1 MRYLQFLAAF
11 VALIL
16 ATACVHSEVDDRPLV
31 SAGSNGQLQVVGR
44 ITQYADCDVAT
55 RSKKDG
61 DEPKVTSMSLAL
73 FPIQN
78 GTIGN
83 CAYYEYKEGGSI
95 VFIVDR
101 HDDVFKNYADGT
113 AFAMYIFANMQGAT
127 DFPRTAEAGAGKS
140 LDYFKSFAHTVSV
153 DVENVPENG
162 FPMMGSIGDNVSAN
176 DRDGKILILK
186 PAKTDANVDGLPLVD
201 GQPTDN
207 LEIPLKSVYAKFSF
221 TISSKPDQE
230 IVGNKAPRFDLIG
243 YTVHNVPTTVDGDSS
258 TNSDTAVME
267 NTTDNVIS
275 GKYAQGATTATFDF
289 YLPERYLSP
298 NKTIDEV
305 LPAKLKKGTYGTDVD
320 ADQNGYRDEDEKYH
334 QRFKNKLVD
343 GKAATYITIKGKYTD
358 HQGHVYDV
366 NYNIYLGGNNTTD
379 FNVIRNTHYN
389 NTVTIRGIANS
400 DDQALN
406 GDGIA
411 IDWRVDVE
419 RSSPL
424 VINFRRETLLDAHYE
439 VRPLRLRLVG
449 ESITTGTSA
458 TVEILNA
465 DGTTTDIPAWIRME
479 KSGDTNAHI
488 TSGVSKGK
496 RKYFTTD
503 LVTET
508 LKDGTTLSFTELT
521 EENSTLWIYV
531 DENTD
536 TKSRAAIVRIT
547 YNDANGSTAKDF
559 KIVQNG
565 LYQVVGAD
573 SGNTY
578 YIEQYEEY
586 LYNYDAEEDYGQT
599 EWTGMQWGLPNVQ
612 LSNEHRSFTN
622 NTNNSSWNNY
632 VNSNTL
638 PTYDFYIEKHD
649 GDFAAD
655 AGATMVHSY
664 AGQHFTEDIVKKSK
678 NGVSNL
684 TMDQQAR
691 GAVEY
696 CYNRNKRNSD
706 GSITKILWYLPS
718 ADELEDFIVPAYNSF
733 KEFQDNFYWT
743 SQPAYI
749 RNVYYYEDG
758 SNTFPFIVYDDN
770 PEYARATKVVA
781 KGNDVYEYALS
792 GLNEKT
798 NIIDSSTGK
807 ILDLTLSGEIN
818 FGYFYLMYRWK
829 SGTADETF
837 GQDKFGGVVNGTQYK
852 GEAFNE
858 KKNGNSTN
866 VRYHVHLGHLYDMTQ
881 EGYHLRTKSNRVRCV
896 RADLSTNNQQMVL
909 VYTVSTIPATS
920 LDTSGNTMYVMRNT
934 NSNYRNTY
942 LTTSGNNV
950 AASSSAAGT
959 DNYVVIE
966 GNKIKSVAK
975 QQYFDGYNGNVSFN
989 NNGTSY
995 TISNSG
1001 SNFTISYNYYNQW
1014 NNSTTYYL
1022 KQTSNTSVSMSS
1034 GTSGNRTWDFY
1045 EVKKEYQVVVE

>member
-61 DEPKVTSMSLAL
+61 DEPKVTSMGLAL

-95 VFIVDR
+95 VFVVDR

-140 LDYFKSFAHTVSV
+140 LDDFKKCAHTVSV

-186 PAKTDANVDGLPLVD
+186 PATSTSNPDGLPLVN
-201 GQPTDN
+201 GTATDN
-207 LEIPLKSVYAKFSF
+207 LEIPLKSLYAKFSF

-230 IVGNKAPRFDLIG
+230 IVGNKAPRFDLTG

-275 GKYAQGATTATFDF
+275 GKYAQGATVATFDF
-289 YLPERYLSP
+289 YLPERYLTP
-298 NKTIDEV
+298 AKEDINEV
-305 LPAKLKKGTYGTDVD
+305 LPNELKKGSYDEVVD
-320 ADQNGYRDEDEKYH
+320 KDGDGYRDEDEKYH
-334 QRFKNKLVD
+334 QRFKNLLPGNGQK
-343 GKAATYITIKGKYTD
+343 ATYITIEGKYTD

-400 DDQALN
+400 NDQALN
-406 GDGIA
+406 ENGIA

-449 ESITTGTSA
+449 ETIPTGTSA

-465 DGTTTDIPAWIRME
+465 NGTTTDIPAWIRME
-479 KSGDTNAHI
+479 KSDNTNAHI
-488 TSGVSKGK
+488 ADGVSKGK

-503 LVTET
+503 LVSET
-508 LKDGTTLSFTELT
+508 LKDGTTLSFTNLSR
-521 EENSTLWIYV
+521 ENSTLWIYV

-547 YNDANGSTAKDF
+547 YEDANGSTAKDF

-565 LYQVVGAD
+565 LYQVVGAY

-586 LYNYDAEEDYGQT
+586 LYNYDAEEYYGQT
-599 EWTGMQWGLPNVQ
+599 EWTGMQWGLNNVQ
-612 LSNEHRSFTN
+612 LSKEHNSFHINEN
-622 NTNNSSWNNY
+622 NADWNSY
-632 VNSNTL
+632 VQNTDL
-638 PTYDFYIEKHD
+638 LKYDFYIGKYD
-649 GDFAAD
+649 TFVDSNNI
-655 AGATMVHSY
+655 TVHNY
-664 AGQHFTEDIVKKSK
+664 AGQHFTSEIFENSNGNVKE
-678 NGVSNL
+678 L
-684 TMDQQAR
+684 TMAEQPD

-696 CYNRNKRNSD
+696 CYNRNKRDAN
-706 GSITKILWYLPS
+706 GKVVKVEWYLPS
-718 ADELEDFIVPAYNSF
+718 ADELEDFIVPAYSSF
-733 KEFQDNFYWT
+733 KEFQDNYYWT

-749 RNVYYYEDG
+749 RNAFYYEYRTG
-758 SNTFPFIVYDDN
+758 SSSSSAVEDAYAFISFEDNTK
-770 PEYARATKVVA
+770 YARATKVVA
-781 KGNDVYEYALS
+781 LGGDQYAFALS
-792 GLNEKT
+792 GLTEVPKDGGHAVDDGCKNAEV
-798 NIIDSSTGK
+798 
-807 ILDLTLSGEIN
+807 L
-818 FGYFYLMYRWK
+818 GYFNVMYGWYRTT
-829 SGTADETF
+829 SGTSTKTF
-837 GQDKFGGVVNGTQYK
+837 TTDDHFNSYQNGV
-852 GEAFNE
+852 
-858 KKNGNSTN
+858 SS
-866 VRYHVHLGHLYDMTQ
+866 VRQHVHLGHLYDMTQ

-896 RADLSTNNQQMVL
+896 RKDPAAVEEEEP
-909 VYTVSTIPATS
+909 TVETYIVNSSPATS
-920 LDTSGNTMYVMRNT
+920 LDTSGKTVYVMRNS
-934 NSNYRNTY
+934 NSAYTNTY
-942 LTTSGNNV
+942 LTTSGSTV
-950 AASSSAAGT
+950 AASSST
-959 DNYVVIE
+959 TVTKDNLVVIVD
-966 GNKIKSVAK
+966 GMIQSYASKK
-975 QQYFDGYNGNVSFN
+975 YFNGTNDSISLSDS
-989 NNGTSY
+989 GTSY
-995 TISNSG
+995 TISKSG
-1001 SNFTISYNYYNQW
+1001 SNFRISYSSGY
-1014 NNSTTYYL
+1014 TTYYL
-1022 KQTSNTSVSMSS
+1022 KQTNDTSVSMSS
-1034 GTSGNRTWDFY
+1034 GTSGNRNWYFY
-1045 EVKKEYQVVVE
+1045 AVTIQ

>member
-61 DEPKVTSMSLAL
+61 DEPKVTSMGLAL

-83 CAYYEYKEGGSI
+83 CVYYEYKEGGSI
-95 VFIVDR
+95 VFVVDR
-101 HDDVFKNYADGT
+101 HDDIFKDADGT

-140 LDYFKSFAHTVSV
+140 LDDFKKCAHAVSV

-176 DRDGKILILK
+176 DRDGKTLILK
-186 PAKTDANVDGLPLVD
+186 PSTSASNPDGLPMIN
-201 GQPTDN
+201 GTATDN
-207 LEIPLKSVYAKFSF
+207 LEIPLKSLYAKFSF

-230 IVGNKAPRFDLIG
+230 IVGNKAPRFDLTG

-258 TNSDTAVME
+258 TNDDKAVME

-275 GKYAQGATTATFDF
+275 GKYAQGATVATFDF

-298 NKTIDEV
+298 SKALEDVLPNELKSNKTYDEV
-305 LPAKLKKGTYGTDVD
+305 VD
-320 ADQNGYRDEDEKYH
+320 KDRDGYRDEDEKYH
-334 QRFKNKLVD
+334 QRFKNKLPGD
-343 GKAATYITIKGKYTD
+343 DQKATYITIEGKYTD

-400 DDQALN
+400 NDQALN
-406 GDGIA
+406 TGGIA

-449 ESITTGTSA
+449 ESIPTGTSA

-465 DGTTTDIPAWIRME
+465 NGTTTDIPAWIRME
-479 KSGDTNAHI
+479 KSGNTNAHI
-488 TSGVSKGK
+488 TSGVSAGK

-503 LVTET
+503 LVSET
-508 LKDGTTLSFTELT
+508 LKDGTTLSFTNLSR
-521 EENSTLWIYV
+521 ENSTLWIYV

-565 LYQVVGAD
+565 LYQVVGAY

-586 LYNYDAEEDYGQT
+586 LYNYDAEEYYGQT
-599 EWTGMQWGLPNVQ
+599 EWTGMQWGLNNVQ
-612 LSNEHRSFTN
+612 LSKEHNSFHINEN
-622 NTNNSSWNNY
+622 NTEWNDY
-632 VNSNTL
+632 VQKTDL
-638 PTYDFYIEKHD
+638 LKYDFYITKYDSFVDENIAIH
-649 GDFAAD
+649 GF
-655 AGATMVHSY
+655 
-664 AGQHFTEDIVKKSK
+664 AGQHFTSEIFENSNGNVKE
-678 NGVSNL
+678 L
-684 TMDQQAR
+684 TMAEQPD

-696 CYNRNKRNSD
+696 CYNRNKRDAN
-706 GSITKILWYLPS
+706 GKVVKVEWYLPS
-718 ADELEDFIVPAYNSF
+718 ADELEDFIVPAYSSF
-733 KEFQDNFYWT
+733 KEFQDNYYWT

-749 RNVYYYEDG
+749 RNAFYYQYRHGSSRYDGEIEDAYAFVSYED
-758 SNTFPFIVYDDN
+758 NTK
-770 PEYARATKVVA
+770 YARATKVVA
-781 KGNDVYEYALS
+781 LGGDQYAFALS
-792 GLNEKT
+792 GLKKT
-798 NIIDSSTGK
+798 PDQTHTMDDNCISQNAQL
-807 ILDLTLSGEIN
+807 LDGS
-818 FGYFYLMYRWK
+818 YFNVMYAWYRWNT
-829 SGTADETF
+829 GTEEVTWTND
-837 GQDKFGGVVNGTQYK
+837 DH
-852 GEAFNE
+852 FNPI
-858 KKNGNSTN
+858 KDYNSYGS
-866 VRYHVHLGHLYDMTQ
+866 RIHVHNGHLYDMTQ

-896 RADLSTNNQQMVL
+896 RKNADPDNNYEMEV
-909 VYTVSTIPATS
+909 VYSVSKDPATT
-920 LDTSGNTMYVMRNT
+920 LDKTGNTMYVMKNT
-934 NSNYRNTY
+934 AYNTY
-942 LTTSGNNV
+942 LITSGNSV
-950 AASSSAAGT
+950 SASSSAVSRN
-959 DNYVVIE
+959 NYVVIV
-966 GNKIKSVAK
+966 GDKIMSVAK
-975 QQYFDGYNGNVSFN
+975 DRYFNGTTSSVSFSG
-989 NNGTSY
+989 NGVSY
-995 TISNSG
+995 TISDNSP
-1001 SNFTISYNYYNQW
+1001 FTISYNYYNYY
-1014 NNSTTYYL
+1014 NYYTYYL
-1022 KQTSNTSVSMSS
+1022 VQTGTEDVTMSRSNTN
-1034 GTSGNRTWDFY
+1034 NRNWEFY
-1045 EVKKEYQVVVE
+1045 EVKKQYQYKK

>member
-78 GTIGN
+78 DGTIGN
-83 CAYYEYKEGGSI
+83 CVYYEYKEGGSI
-95 VFIVDR
+95 VFVVDR
-101 HDDVFKNYADGT
+101 HDDIFKDADGT

-127 DFPRTAEAGAGKS
+127 GFPTTSEAGVGKS
-140 LDYFKSFAHTVSV
+140 LDYFKGFAHTVSV

-176 DRDGKILILK
+176 DRDGKTLILK
-186 PAKTDANVDGLPLVD
+186 PETSASNPDGLPMIN
-201 GQPTDN
+201 GTATDN

-230 IVGNKAPRFDLIG
+230 IVGNKAPRFDLTG

-275 GKYAQGATTATFDF
+275 GKYAQGATVATFDF
-289 YLPERYLSP
+289 YLPERYLTP
-298 NKTIDEV
+298 ATEDINEV
-305 LPAKLKKGTYGTDVD
+305 LPDELKRDNTYDEVVD
-320 ADQNGYRDEDEKYH
+320 KDRDGYRDEDEKYH
-334 QRFKNKLVD
+334 QRFKNLLPGNGQK
-343 GKAATYITIKGKYTD
+343 ATYITIEGKYTD

-400 DDQALN
+400 NDQALN
-406 GDGIA
+406 ENGIA

-449 ESITTGTSA
+449 ESIPSGTSA
-458 TVEILNA
+458 TVTILNE
-465 DGTTTDIPAWIRME
+465 DGKTTSAVPDWIRME
-479 KSGDTNAHI
+479 KSGNTNAHI
-488 TSGVSKGK
+488 ADGVSKGK

-503 LVTET
+503 LVSET
-508 LKDGTTLSFTELT
+508 LKDGTTLSFTNLSR
-521 EENSTLWIYV
+521 ENSTLWIYV

-536 TKSRAAIVRIT
+536 TKSRVAIVRIS
-547 YNDANGSTAKDF
+547 YDGVNKDY

-565 LYQVVGAD
+565 LYQVVGAY

-586 LYNYDAEEDYGQT
+586 LYNYDAEEYYGQT
-599 EWTGMQWGLPNVQ
+599 EWTGMQWGLNNVQ
-612 LSNEHRSFTN
+612 LSKEHNSFHINEN
-622 NTNNSSWNNY
+622 NADWNSY
-632 VNSNTL
+632 VQNSDL
-638 PTYDFYIEKHD
+638 LKYDFYITKYDSFVDENIAIH
-649 GDFAAD
+649 GF
-655 AGATMVHSY
+655 
-664 AGQHFTEDIVKKSK
+664 AGQHFTSEIFENSNGNVKE
-678 NGVSNL
+678 L
-684 TMDQQAR
+684 TMAEQPD

-696 CYNRNKRNSD
+696 CYNRNKRNAD
-706 GSITKILWYLPS
+706 GSIAKVEWYLPS
-718 ADELEDFIVPAYNSF
+718 ADELEDFIVPAYSSF
-733 KEFQDNFYWT
+733 KEFQDNYYWT

-749 RNVYYYEDG
+749 RNAFYYQYRHGSSRYDGEIEDAYAFVSYED
-758 SNTFPFIVYDDN
+758 NTK
-770 PEYARATKVVA
+770 YARATKVVA
-781 KGNDVYEYALS
+781 LGGDQYAFALS
-792 GLNEKT
+792 GLKKT
-798 NIIDSSTGK
+798 PDQTHAMDDNCISQNAQL
-807 ILDLTLSGEIN
+807 LDGS
-818 FGYFYLMYRWK
+818 YFNVMYAWYRWNT
-829 SGTADETF
+829 GTEEVTF
-837 GQDKFGGVVNGTQYK
+837 TDDDH
-852 GEAFNE
+852 FNPI
-858 KKNGNSTN
+858 KDYNSYGS
-866 VRYHVHLGHLYDMTQ
+866 RIHVHNGHLYDMTQ

-896 RADLSTNNQQMVL
+896 RKNADPDNNYEMEV
-909 VYTVSTIPATS
+909 VYSVSKDPATT
-920 LDTSGNTMYVMRNT
+920 LDKTGNTMYVMKNT
-934 NSNYRNTY
+934 AYNTY
-942 LTTSGNNV
+942 LITSGNSV
-950 AASSSAAGT
+950 SASSSAVSR
-959 DNYVVIE
+959 DNYVVIV
-966 GNKIKSVAK
+966 GDKIMSVAK
-975 QQYFDGYNGNVSFN
+975 DQYFNGTTSSVSFS
-989 NNGTSY
+989 GSGVSY
-995 TISNSG
+995 TISDNSP
-1001 SNFTISYNYYNQW
+1001 FTISYNYYNYY
-1014 NNSTTYYL
+1014 TYYL
-1022 KQTSNTSVSMSS
+1022 VQTGTEDVTMSRSNTN
-1034 GTSGNRTWDFY
+1034 NRNWEFY
-1045 EVKKEYQVVVE
+1045 EVKKQYQYKK

>member
-1 MRYLQFLAAF
+1 MRYLQFFAAF

-95 VFIVDR
+95 VFVVDR

-140 LDYFKSFAHTVSV
+140 LDYFKGFAHTVSV

-176 DRDGKILILK
+176 DSDGKTLILK
-186 PAKTDANVDGLPLVD
+186 PATSTSNPDGLPLVN
-201 GQPTDN
+201 GTATDN
-207 LEIPLKSVYAKFSF
+207 LEIPLKSLYAKFSF

-230 IVGNKAPRFDLIG
+230 IVGNKAPRFDLTR

-258 TNSDTAVME
+258 TNSDTDVME
-267 NTTDNVIS
+267 NTTENVIS
-275 GKYAQGATTATFDF
+275 GKYAQGATVATFDF
-289 YLPERYLSP
+289 YLPERYLTP
-298 NKTIDEV
+298 ATEDINEV
-305 LPAKLKKGTYGTDVD
+305 LPNELKRDNTYDEVVD
-320 ADQNGYRDEDEKYH
+320 KDRDGYRDEDEKYH
-334 QRFKNKLVD
+334 QRFKNLLPGNGQK
-343 GKAATYITIKGKYTD
+343 ATYITIEGKYTD

-400 DDQALN
+400 NDQALN
-406 GDGIA
+406 ENGIA

-449 ESITTGTSA
+449 ESIPTGTSA

-465 DGTTTDIPAWIRME
+465 NGTTTDIPAWIRME
-479 KSGDTNAHI
+479 KSGNTNAHI
-488 TSGVSKGK
+488 TSGVSAGK

-503 LVTET
+503 LVSET
-508 LKDGTTLSFTELT
+508 LKDGTTLSFTNLSR
-521 EENSTLWIYV
+521 ENSTLWIYV

-547 YNDANGSTAKDF
+547 YDGVNKDY

-586 LYNYDAEEDYGQT
+586 LYNYDAEEYYGQT
-599 EWTGMQWGLPNVQ
+599 EWTGMQWGLNNVQ
-612 LSNEHRSFTN
+612 LSKEHNSFYIDEN
-622 NTNNSSWNNY
+622 NTEWNDY
-632 VNSNTL
+632 VQKTDL
-638 PTYDFYIEKHD
+638 LKYDFYIAKYDYFVDENI
-649 GDFAAD
+649 A
-655 AGATMVHSY
+655 VHGF
-664 AGQHFTEDIVKKSK
+664 AGQHFTKEIFENSNSNVKK
-678 NGVSNL
+678 L
-684 TMDQQAR
+684 TMAEQPS

-696 CYNRNKRNSD
+696 CYNRNKRNAD
-706 GSITKILWYLPS
+706 GSIAKVEWYLPS
-718 ADELEDFIVPAYNSF
+718 ADELEDFIVPAYSSF
-733 KEFQDNFYWT
+733 KEFQDNYYWT

-749 RNVYYYEDG
+749 RNAFYYEYATGNSKGTDVRDAYAFV
-758 SNTFPFIVYDDN
+758 SYEDNTK
-770 PEYARATKVVA
+770 YARATKVVA
-781 KGNDVYEYALS
+781 LGGDQYAFALS
-792 GLNEKT
+792 GLKKT
-798 NIIDSSTGK
+798 PDQTHAMDDNCIRQNAQL
-807 ILDLTLSGEIN
+807 LDGS
-818 FGYFYLMYRWK
+818 YFNVMYAWYRWN
-829 SGTADETF
+829 SGTTTTTF
-837 GQDKFGGVVNGTQYK
+837 TNDDH
-852 GEAFNE
+852 FNP
-858 KKNGNSTN
+858 KKDGNSSGS
-866 VRYHVHLGHLYDMTQ
+866 RIHVHNGHLYDMIQ

-896 RADLSTNNQQMVL
+896 RKNADPDNNYEMEV
-909 VYTVSTIPATS
+909 VYSVSKDPATT
-920 LDTSGNTMYVMRNT
+920 LDKTGNTMYVMKNT
-934 NSNYRNTY
+934 AYDTY
-942 LTTSGNNV
+942 LITSGNSV
-950 AASSSAAGT
+950 SASSSAVSR
-959 DNYVVIE
+959 DNYVVIV
-966 GNKIKSVAK
+966 GDKIMSVAK
-975 QQYFDGYNGNVSFN
+975 NQYFNGTTSSVSFS
-989 NNGTSY
+989 GSGVSY
-995 TISNSG
+995 TISDNSP
-1001 SNFTISYNYYNQW
+1001 FTISYNYYNYYY
-1014 NNSTTYYL
+1014 YYL
-1022 KQTSNTSVSMSS
+1022 VQTGTTTVTMSYNNTN
-1034 GTSGNRTWDFY
+1034 NRNWEFY
-1045 EVKKEYQVVVE
+1045 EVKKQYQYKK